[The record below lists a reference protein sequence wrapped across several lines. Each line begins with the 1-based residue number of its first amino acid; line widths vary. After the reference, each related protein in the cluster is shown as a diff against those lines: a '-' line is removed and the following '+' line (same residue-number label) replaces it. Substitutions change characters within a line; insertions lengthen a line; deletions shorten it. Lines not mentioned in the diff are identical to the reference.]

1 MITERSFKCRICG
14 GEVTWEKGSSMGECI
29 YCGSKQPI
37 PSNLT
42 AHTQD
47 LYNDAFEYLKK
58 NEYDKAFVVYENIIK
73 ENPNDAEAY
82 WGRCLCRYGI
92 EYVDDPN
99 TGKKIP
105 TCHRLQAKSIL
116 KDEDYLSA
124 LKYAPDE
131 ATKSLYTMR
140 ATTIDVI
147 QRDIISI
154 SQGEEGK
161 YDIFISFKD
170 TDNNENRTKDSHLAE
185 EIYNELTKKGYKV
198 FFSRVTLAQKLGAVY
213 EPYIYAAI
221 HSAKIMIVV
230 GTKPEYIESAWVRN
244 EWSRYLDL
252 IREGSDKKFIVC
264 FKDMNRKALPEEF
277 VPFQNLD
284 MNDSESLKV
293 LVQNVKD
300 ILGSF
305 HCLPV
310 KEKKIVIS
318 NISCIG
324 ATDPSDLWPKGKPSS
339 VINLNQYAHMRFLVN
354 FVQPIDHDQDLEYG
368 LRIYDA
374 KNHLVYENI
383 STVAAKAGHNM
394 FSQHWNLQLVKPG
407 KYYAEIWYGN
417 SGIYKYKFSIEAPK
431 KKRGCGGCLI
441 PLLIV
446 LGIIGAIIYLAWG
459 PIQNLWQ
466 EIQYEAGITGN
477 PSSGNNNW
485 GNTTLSGELTQ
496 IQLNV
501 DKTSIMYGDTVHLSF
516 STSPSNPTKVDG
528 KSYNA
533 NCIEYYIR
541 VNGVDKRINN
551 KETSLDYVVEST
563 GEISFWAKYCHHS
576 SHSDTAGDVV
586 SNEVK
591 ITVANE
597 NGLYY
602 KDNGNGVKIV
612 GYSGSVA
619 NLTIPSA
626 INGKTVNAIASGAFL
641 NCSTLKTI
649 TVLDSVTS
657 IGFGAF
663 SGCNNLTEMTLPFVG
678 GSANATESR
687 GAVFGYI
694 FGDKDLG
701 DDDMDKS
708 TTKYSTSSSSGFTSQ
723 SHWSDNTNYMFYF
736 AIPKSIRKV
745 TITNQTKIPEYA
757 FQNCDLIKEIKFT
770 TEITDVGLNSF
781 QKCSALSVC
790 DFSVSDSTIINQYAF
805 QNCTSLT
812 TFTVP
817 DGVIKISAYT
827 FDGCTALTTLVI
839 PNTVETIS
847 ACAFKNCAGLTSIIV
862 PNSVTSI
869 GGGAFAGCNGLVEM
883 TLPFVGSNINATEDR
898 WAVFGYIFGD
908 KNPDEDG
915 MDKSTTKYSTSGSAG
930 LTSQSHWSDNTNY
943 MFYYAIPKSIKK
955 VTITN
960 QTTVPAYAFQ
970 NCDLIK
976 EITFEKTV
984 TYIDTYAFSN
994 AASLTQIGLS
1004 VSADTVIQSYAFA
1017 NCDSF
1022 TEFIIPNGVLEL
1034 GDYAYSGCD
1043 RLKKIEIPN
1052 TLILI
1057 GGWAFNGCSA
1067 LADITIPGS
1076 VEKIGN
1082 CAFKNCISLTSI
1094 VIPNS
1099 VVKIGGGAFAGCNG
1113 LVEMILPFV
1122 GGSANATEDRWAVFG
1137 YIFGDKNPDEDGMD
1151 KSTTKYSTSGSAGLT
1166 SQSHWSDNTNYMF
1179 YFVIPKNL
1187 RKVTI
1192 TNQTNIPAY
1201 AFQNCDLIREI
1212 TFTKAVEMIGAQA
1225 FENCSS
1231 LKTVN
1236 YSGTQSEWNDIV
1248 FGANWN
1254 KNANDFSIVYN
1265 KQ

>member
-1 MITERSFKCRICG
+1 MNTERSFKCRICG

-73 ENPNDAEAY
+73 ENPTDAEAY

-124 LKYAPDE
+124 LKFAPDE

-185 EIYNELTKKGYKV
+185 EIYNELTKQGYKV

-252 IREGSDKKFIVC
+252 IREGNDKKLIVC
-264 FKDMNRKALPEEF
+264 FKDMSRKALPEEF

-284 MNDSESLKV
+284 MNERGSMVALI
-293 LVQNVKD
+293 QNIEKIVKP
-300 ILGSF
+300 SKKE
-305 HCLPV
+305 V
-310 KEKKIVIS
+310 KE
-318 NISCIG
+318 
-324 ATDPSDLWPKGKPSS
+324 P
-339 VINLNQYAHMRFLVN
+339 
-354 FVQPIDHDQDLEYG
+354 
-368 LRIYDA
+368 
-374 KNHLVYENI
+374 
-383 STVAAKAGHNM
+383 
-394 FSQHWNLQLVKPG
+394 
-407 KYYAEIWYGN
+407 
-417 SGIYKYKFSIEAPK
+417 APK
-431 KKRGCGGCLI
+431 KAKKSGCSGCLI

-446 LGIIGAIIYLAWG
+446 LGIIGTIIYFAWG

-466 EIQYEAGITGN
+466 EIQYEAGMTDN

-528 KSYNA
+528 KTYNA

-541 VNGVDKRINN
+541 INGVDKRINN

-612 GYSGSVA
+612 GYSGSAA
-619 NLTIPSA
+619 NLSIPSS
-626 INGKTVNAIASGAFL
+626 INGRTVNAIEERAFQ
-641 NCSTLKTI
+641 NCSALKAVI
-649 TVLDSVTS
+649 VPNTVTE

-663 SGCNNLTEMTLPFVG
+663 NGCNSLTELTLPFVG
-678 GSANATESR
+678 KSANATESR
-687 GAVFGYI
+687 WAVFGYV
-694 FGDKDLG
+694 FGDENPA
-701 DDDMDKS
+701 DDEMDRS
-708 TTKYSTSSSSGFTSQ
+708 TTKYTTSGSAGYTSQ
-723 SHWSDNTNYMFYF
+723 SHYSSNTNYMFYY

-757 FQNCDLIKEIKFT
+757 FQNCDLIKEITFE
-770 TEITDVGLNSF
+770 TEITDVGLNAF
-781 QKCSALSVC
+781 QKCSALSSC
-790 DFSVSDSTIINQYAF
+790 DFSVSASTIINQYAF

-812 TFTVP
+812 SFSIPT
-817 DGVIKISAYT
+817 GVIKISAYV
-827 FDGCTALTTLVI
+827 FDGCTAMTNVEI

-847 ACAFKNCAGLTSIIV
+847 GCAFKNCAGLATITV

-883 TLPFVGSNINATEDR
+883 KLPFVGSNINATETR

-908 KNPDEDG
+908 KDPDDDD
-915 MDKSTTKYSTSGSAG
+915 MDRSTTKYSTSGSSG
-930 LTSQSHWSDNTNY
+930 LTSQSHYSSNTNY

-976 EITFEKTV
+976 EIAFEKTV

-994 AASLTQIGLS
+994 AAALTHIGLS
-1004 VSADTVIQSYAFA
+1004 VSPDTVIQSYAFA

-1022 TEFIIPNGVLEL
+1022 TEIVIPYGVSEL

-1052 TLILI
+1052 TLISI
-1057 GGWAFNGCSA
+1057 GNWAFNGCSA
-1067 LADITIPGS
+1067 LADVTIPSS
-1076 VEKIGN
+1076 VEKIGG
-1082 CAFKNCISLTSI
+1082 CAFKNCIGLTSI
-1094 VIPNS
+1094 VVPDS

-1113 LVEMILPFV
+1113 LVEITLPFV
-1122 GGSANATEDRWAVFG
+1122 GSSANATEARWAVLG
-1137 YIFGDKNPDEDGMD
+1137 YIFGDKDPDEDTMER
-1151 KSTTKYSTSGSAGLT
+1151 STTKYSTSGSAGYT
-1166 SQSHWSDNTNYMF
+1166 SQSYYSGNTNYMF

-1236 YSGTQSEWNDIV
+1236 YAGTQSEWNDIV
-1248 FGANWN
+1248 FGTNWN